1 MIDSRRT
8 ATVTGVFFL
17 VAAFPAMAALALY
30 QPVLGD
36 GSYVLGTGSDAGI
49 RLGAFL
55 EILVAVSVAGTAIT
69 LYPVLR
75 HRHSGFALGY
85 VCGRLLEA
93 TLIVIG
99 ILALLAV
106 LTLRDGVAGAD
117 DGALVATGRAL
128 VALHDWTFLFGPNVA
143 LGVNTVLLAWLLLR
157 SGLVPRWIPALGLV
171 AGPLIFVSATAV
183 LAGLYDQVS
192 LPGTLAALP
201 VFAWEMSLAVY
212 LVARGFRGAVPAS
225 TPAVERG
232 APVPA

>member
-1 MIDSRRT
+1 MTDSRRT

-36 GSYVLGTGSDAGI
+36 GSYVLGTDSDAGI

-75 HRHSGFALGY
+75 RRHSGFALGY

-93 TLIVIG
+93 TLIVVG

-157 SGLVPRWIPALGLV
+157 SGLVPRWIPVLGLV

-212 LVARGFRGAVPAS
+212 LLARGFRGAVPAS

>member
-1 MIDSRRT
+1 MTDSRRT

-36 GSYVLGTGSDAGI
+36 GSYVLGTDSDAGI

-75 HRHSGFALGY
+75 RRHSGFALGY

-93 TLIVIG
+93 TLIVVG

-157 SGLVPRWIPALGLV
+157 SGLVPRWIPVLGLV
-171 AGPLIFVSATAV
+171 AGPLIFV
-183 LAGLYDQVS
+183 
-192 LPGTLAALP
+192 
-201 VFAWEMSLAVY
+201 
-212 LVARGFRGAVPAS
+212 
-225 TPAVERG
+225 
-232 APVPA
+232 